1 MNLSPSAWI
10 EAIEKY
16 LGQTKGWLQ
25 MHKRVSEIEQRL
37 QALEAGRQADVTV
50 CAHCGSADLTRSGTR
65 DSAGPF
71 GALGLKE
78 AAYRCNACQ
87 QESLFEIPLRR

>member
-25 MHKRVSEIEQRL
+25 MHERVKAIEARL
-37 QALEAGRQADVTV
+37 AALESAKPTTTDT
-50 CAHCGSADLTRSGTR
+50 CMHCGSTD
-65 DSAGPF
+65 
-71 GALGLKE
+71 K
-78 AAYRCNACQ
+78 
-87 QESLFEIPLRR
+87 QESFFEIPLRR